1 MNIIFS
7 RELPFTY
14 DAALSEGTNF
24 KEDIKEIFDE
34 IINGEEMKEHKHLG
48 ITLNNITKEEDEI
61 IRNYVGVGVD
71 FNLNRCVSISKA
83 IRGNIEVFN
92 ITLNQKESEVM
103 RETFYDFYPYTYT
116 QVSFT
121 LGTVL
126 KDIIYA
132 IKNNS
137 LDINSYTDYIKTLL
151 KQELETKLQKL
162 LIKKLHEKGFIY
174 NSEFVEEGKKL
185 SPEDIKEKYKEE
197 LLYRFK
203 LFNDK
208 SVHSK
213 ITRTEITLP
222 YNHVDITIQDRYGI
236 YNIRLYASKDGF
248 LYTHTLD
255 TSYENYDYGEY
266 SYVEFKIEDENLLLP
281 IIEET
286 RKAINKY
293 LEDISKEKI

>member
-14 DAALSEGTNF
+14 DAVLVEGTNF

-34 IINGEEMKEHKHLG
+34 IINGEEMKEYEYLD
-48 ITLNNITKEEDEI
+48 ITLNNTTKEEDEI
-61 IRNYVGVGVD
+61 IRNYVGSGVD
-71 FNLNRCVSISKA
+71 FDLNEYVSINKA

-92 ITLNQKESEVM
+92 ITLNQKESEAM

-121 LGTVL
+121 FGTVL
-126 KDIIYA
+126 KDIINA

-137 LDINSYTDYIKTLL
+137 LDINSYTDYTKTLL
-151 KQELETKLQKL
+151 NQELETKLQRL

-174 NSEFVEEGKKL
+174 DSEFVEEGKKL

-208 SVHSK
+208 NMYSK
-213 ITRTEITLP
+213 ITRTEIILP
-222 YNHVDITIQDRYGI
+222 YNHADITIQDRYGI

-255 TSYENYDYGEY
+255 TPYEDYDYGEY
-266 SYVEFKIEDENLLLP
+266 SYIEFKIEDKNSLLH

-286 RKAINKY
+286 RKAVNKY
-293 LEDISKEKI
+293 LEDIS

>member
-1 MNIIFS
+1 
-7 RELPFTY
+7 
-14 DAALSEGTNF
+14 
-24 KEDIKEIFDE
+24 
-34 IINGEEMKEHKHLG
+34 
-48 ITLNNITKEEDEI
+48 
-61 IRNYVGVGVD
+61 
-71 FNLNRCVSISKA
+71 
-83 IRGNIEVFN
+83 
-92 ITLNQKESEVM
+92 M

-121 LGTVL
+121 FGTVL
-126 KDIIYA
+126 KDIINA

-137 LDINSYTDYIKTLL
+137 LDINSYTDYTKPLL
-151 KQELETKLQKL
+151 NQELETKLQRL

-174 NSEFVEEGKKL
+174 DSEFVEEGKKL

-208 SVHSK
+208 NMYSK
-213 ITRTEITLP
+213 ITRTEIILP
-222 YNHVDITIQDRYGI
+222 YNHADITIQDRYGI

-255 TSYENYDYGEY
+255 TPYEDYDYGEY
-266 SYVEFKIEDENLLLP
+266 SYIEFKIEDKNSLLH

-286 RKAINKY
+286 RKAVNKY
-293 LEDISKEKI
+293 LEDIS

>member
-14 DAALSEGTNF
+14 DAVLVEGTNF

-34 IINGEEMKEHKHLG
+34 IINGEEMKEYEYLD
-48 ITLNNITKEEDEI
+48 ITLNNTTKEEDEI
-61 IRNYVGVGVD
+61 IRNYVGAGAD
-71 FNLNRCVSISKA
+71 FDLNEYVSINKA

-92 ITLNQKESEVM
+92 ITLNQKESEAM

-121 LGTVL
+121 FGTVL
-126 KDIIYA
+126 KDIINA

-137 LDINSYTDYIKTLL
+137 LDINSYTDYTKTLL
-151 KQELETKLQKL
+151 NQELETKLQRL

-174 NSEFVEEGKKL
+174 DSEFVEEGKKL

-208 SVHSK
+208 NMYSK
-213 ITRTEITLP
+213 ITRTEIILP
-222 YNHVDITIQDRYGI
+222 YNHADITIQDRYGI

-255 TSYENYDYGEY
+255 TPYEDYDYGEY
-266 SYVEFKIEDENLLLP
+266 SYIEFKIEDKNSLLH

-286 RKAINKY
+286 RKAVNKY
-293 LEDISKEKI
+293 LEDIS

>member
-14 DAALSEGTNF
+14 DAVLVEGTNF

-34 IINGEEMKEHKHLG
+34 IINGEEMKEYEYLD
-48 ITLNNITKEEDEI
+48 ITLNNTTKEEDEI
-61 IRNYVGVGVD
+61 IRNYVGFGVD
-71 FNLNRCVSISKA
+71 FDLNRYVSINKA

-92 ITLNQKESEVM
+92 ITLNQKESEAM

-121 LGTVL
+121 FGTVL
-126 KDIIYA
+126 KDIINA

-137 LDINSYTDYIKTLL
+137 LDINSYTDYTKTLL
-151 KQELETKLQKL
+151 NQELETKLQRL

-174 NSEFVEEGKKL
+174 DSEFVEEGKKL

-208 SVHSK
+208 NMYSK
-213 ITRTEITLP
+213 ITRTEIILP
-222 YNHVDITIQDRYGI
+222 YNHADITIQDRYGI

-255 TSYENYDYGEY
+255 TPYEDYDYGEY
-266 SYVEFKIEDENLLLP
+266 SYIEFKIEDKNSLLH

-286 RKAINKY
+286 RKAVNKY
-293 LEDISKEKI
+293 LEDIS